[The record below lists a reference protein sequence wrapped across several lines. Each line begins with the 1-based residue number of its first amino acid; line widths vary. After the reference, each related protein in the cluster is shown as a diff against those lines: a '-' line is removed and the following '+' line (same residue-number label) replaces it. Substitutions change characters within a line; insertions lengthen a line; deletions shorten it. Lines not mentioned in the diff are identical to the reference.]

1 MSSKVSDVARTDG
14 AGMSAARMAV
24 FTKSLSLG
32 DSTTG
37 ELPGT
42 DISHLRR
49 TFCFRKARAS
59 LHNVSN
65 DTELQ
70 VVQELYFLDI

>member
-37 ELPGT
+37 ELSGT
-42 DISHLRR
+42 DIAHLRR
-49 TFCFRKARAS
+49 TFSFRKTCAS
-59 LHNVSN
+59 LRNVSK
-65 DTELQ
+65 DTESQ